1 MNTRAA
7 GGAGEAIACAY
18 LQKKGYTL
26 LEKNFRMGRYEIDL
40 VMQDGGVLVF
50 VEVKARTGQG
60 AILGR
65 EAVNHT
71 KRRHIVQAAAG
82 YMQRHDAFDAPARF
96 DVAEVDLSTGGVTHI
111 PAAFT
116 A

>member
-1 MNTRAA
+1 MSTKTA
-7 GGAGEAIACAY
+7 GSKGEAIACAY
-18 LQKKGYTL
+18 LEGRGCEL
-26 LEKNFRMGRYEIDL
+26 LEKNYRMGRYEIDL
-40 VMQDGGVLVF
+40 VMRDGGTLVF

-65 EAVNHT
+65 EAVNRT
-71 KRRHIVQAAAG
+71 KQQHIIRAAQG
-82 YMQRHDAFDAPARF
+82 YLQQHNAFDAPVRF
-96 DVAEVDLSTGGVTHI
+96 DVAEVDLATGDVTHI